1 MELNDFIKAFAELF
15 DDTDAS
21 EIKAGTAYHELDE
34 WSSLIGMSVIAL
46 VRTHFGKVI
55 TGKEMRECNTV
66 EDLYNMIVVK

>member
-46 VRTHFGKVI
+46 VRTHFGKAI
-55 TGKEMRECNTV
+55 T
-66 EDLYNMIVVK
+66 